1 MREREVAA
9 ADARSVRRTK
19 SESRM
24 RLGASLFSV
33 LFLAI
38 MSGPLPA
45 QVQLESEGSFGSA
58 VLGGLL
64 GGYSGLMVSNLS
76 SRHIFCPHRDRVR
89 GPCLAPVLIGSGLGL
104 VAGAYAGAES
114 SHRIK
119 GAYVGAGL
127 GALAG
132 LVTLAVLY
140 KSELVKSEGH
150 ALDPFFAAVI
160 YGAAFGAIAGGII
173 AGDGDSNGTAATQQ
187 IPIGLRLS
195 F

>member
-1 MREREVAA
+1 
-9 ADARSVRRTK
+9 
-19 SESRM
+19 M

-33 LFLAI
+33 LLPAI
-38 MSGPLPA
+38 LSGPLAA
-45 QVQLESEGSFGSA
+45 QVQSESDGSFGSA

-89 GPCLAPVLIGSGLGL
+89 GPCLAPVLIGSALGLG
-104 VAGAYAGAES
+104 AGAYAGAES
-114 SHRIK
+114 SHRVK

-132 LVTLAVLY
+132 LVTFAVLF
-140 KSELVKSEGH
+140 KSEFAKSEGH
-150 ALDPFFAAVI
+150 PTDPLFAAVV
-160 YGAAFGAIAGGII
+160 YGAAFGVIAGGII
-173 AGDGDSNGTAATQQ
+173 AGDGDSNRAAATQQ